1 MTTFTNHVSATKKTK
16 VLIHGFINNGRSPWV
31 VQAKN
36 ELLKKASLIKNP
48 QKMVC
53 IVHAG
58 FKRYRMYMYQYILWN
73 GMFYH
78 ENCKALKAGYMV
90 SVVQMQHFFTLKCNV
105 FNFQGDFNVIV
116 VDWGSG
122 AKWPYEQAAG
132 NGFLV
137 GAEVAALITYLRD
150 HAHIKLSD
158 VHIIGH
164 SLGAQVAGLAGHS
177 LTKIGRITGLREDI
191 PHFLHGF
198 VSLML

>member
-90 SVVQMQHFFTLKCNV
+90 YLSCKCN
-105 FNFQGDFNVIV
+105 I
-116 VDWGSG
+116 
-122 AKWPYEQAAG
+122 
-132 NGFLV
+132 
-137 GAEVAALITYLRD
+137 
-150 HAHIKLSD
+150 
-158 VHIIGH
+158 
-164 SLGAQVAGLAGHS
+164 SLL
-177 LTKIGRITGLREDI
+177 
-191 PHFLHGF
+191 
-198 VSLML
+198 